1 MNRKEGDGRN
11 IAVNL
16 LNIAMVSIGR
26 GAGDRA
32 REILLEALAI
42 AEKIRSKAAGRA
54 ALDVAVG
61 LAALLA
67 DWERAARLYGAAQA
81 QLEETGI
88 HRETA
93 DEAFLAPLIA
103 KAREAMGE
111 AAFAATSTSGAELTY
126 EEAIAE
132 ARDWLEQR
140 S

>member
-1 MNRKEGDGRN
+1 
-11 IAVNL
+11 
-16 LNIAMVSIGR
+16 MVSIGR
-26 GAGDRA
+26 GAKDRA
-32 REILLEALAI
+32 REILMEALGI
-42 AEKIRSKAAGRA
+42 AERIRSKAAGRA

-67 DWERAARLYGAAQA
+67 DWEPSARLYGAAQA

-88 HRETA
+88 HREIA

-103 KAREAMGE
+103 KARDAMGDE
-111 AAFAATSTSGAELTY
+111 AFRSTAACGAALTY

-132 ARDWLEQR
+132 ARNWLERQ